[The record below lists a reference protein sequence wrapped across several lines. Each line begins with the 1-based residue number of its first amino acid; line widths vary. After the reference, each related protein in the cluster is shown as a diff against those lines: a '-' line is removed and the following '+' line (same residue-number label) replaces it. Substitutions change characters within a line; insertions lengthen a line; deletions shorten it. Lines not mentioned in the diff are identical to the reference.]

1 MQRGMKTFGLTS
13 FGIHVVV
20 ILVSMMMM
28 MMMISFALSSTE
40 SSPSASIFLTKSEYD
55 SQTFN
60 RTVFI
65 KWAAPWCG
73 HSQDLAPIWDRLVLS
88 TIAIDDS
95 SILIAEVDC
104 AKESE
109 WCIEMGHTAYP
120 TLTYGDSST
129 GGIFLQKYKSVNK
142 SYEDLLKF
150 VQEKLMNKSFCT
162 PGNVAACTDEK
173 RDRIRQYSDKS
184 ISDLKVLIEKEESLI
199 DEAEKKFEKRNK
211 DLQVEYD
218 QISKAHESETANI
231 KRQLKLYKNLIRQEN
246 RKKQQQ

>member
-1 MQRGMKTFGLTS
+1 MQRGMKTFGLPS
-13 FGIHVVV
+13 FVVRFVVV
-20 ILVSMMMM
+20 ILVL
-28 MMMISFALSSTE
+28 MMISFASSTD
-40 SSPSASIFLTKSEYD
+40 SSSSAASIFLTKSEYD

-60 RTVFI
+60 KTVFI

-73 HSQDLAPIWDRLVLS
+73 HSQDLAPIWDRLVS
-88 TIAIDDS
+88 KTIAIDNDD

-109 WCIEMGHTAYP
+109 WCIEMGYIAYP
-120 TLTYGDSST
+120 TLTYGDSSM

-150 VQEKLMNKSFCT
+150 VQEKLIHKSFCT
-162 PGNVAACTDEK
+162 PGNVAACTDEI
-173 RDRIRQYSDKS
+173 RDRIQQYSDRS
-184 ISDLKVLIEKEESLI
+184 ILELKILIEKEESLI

-231 KRQLKLYKNLIRQEN
+231 KGQLKLYKNLIHQAN
-246 RKKQQQ
+246 KKIQQQ